1 MNDTTNGIAYTIVQT
16 LHRSRKYWVY
26 KARDNNT
33 GKFVILKANDIQ
45 WRNDPTCI
53 QALREESE
61 AGLKLNHPYIR
72 KTIGLFEDD
81 GAYYL
86 VSEFIEGE
94 TLDAILAQN
103 HFKISYELAH
113 KWTLQLLEAINYAH
127 QCGILH
133 LNLNPANIFINN
145 SQDIKISGFGKD
157 PQSWK
162 YANPE
167 ESKYH
172 PILFTAPEVFLE
184 RKPYDFRADIYSI
197 GAIAYLLF
205 CGQLPWSL
213 DPPLSPS
220 AQKSKTLEQIVINPN
235 LLGKLIPERLF
246 KILNKALMIDPQLR
260 FNNAEEMHS
269 AIISELDIPYIPSTT
284 KAEAIST
291 QTTLTKETILP
302 SQSESSYSKKQ
313 HLSESDLSE
322 KEKNVKSSS
331 KKDNQEQQI
340 VITTDHSLTKMQK
353 TLKIIG
359 IISAGILIYI
369 IVKYVIIKGIQNSIK
384 AKQESSV
391 VTPYVT
397 EGTVRNQLLE
407 LNAVE
412 GDSTII
418 GSMEPDADPDEFPP
432 HTVFIPSFY
441 ISPYEI
447 TMEQWAMV
455 FPGSTLK
462 DEERDLPVTNVSFDE
477 VIQFCNEKSLLDGLQ
492 PCYEYV
498 DNYIVCDFQASGYRL
513 PTEAEW
519 EFAAKEG
526 KYETPYTYSGS
537 NNIDQVA
544 WYIENSGGHSHPVG
558 EKKYNKLKLFDM
570 SGNVSEWVWDW
581 YAPYS
586 ANVPFSFTGPESGTD
601 KVIRG
606 GSWKDPAREAR
617 ITNRAYA
624 KPYSKTNYI
633 GFRVV
638 RSK

>member
-1 MNDTTNGIAYTIVQT
+1 MNNTTKGIAYTIVQT

-26 KARDNNT
+26 KARDNTT
-33 GKFVILKANDIQ
+33 GKFVVLKTNDRQ

-53 QALREESE
+53 QALREEGE

-81 GAYYL
+81 GALYL
-86 VSEFIEGE
+86 VSEFVEGE
-94 TLDAILAQN
+94 TLDEILAQS
-103 HFKISYELAH
+103 HFKITFELAR
-113 KWTLQLLEAINYAH
+113 KWTLQLLEALNYAH
-127 QCGILH
+127 QSGILH
-133 LNLNPANIFINN
+133 LNLNPANIFITS
-145 SQDIKISGFGKD
+145 SQDIKITGFGKD

-167 ESKYH
+167 EYKYH
-172 PILFTAPEVFLE
+172 PILFTAPEVFLGH
-184 RKPYDFRADIYSI
+184 KPFDFRADLYSVGI
-197 GAIAYLLF
+197 IAYLLF

-213 DPPLSPS
+213 DLRLSPS

-235 LLGKLIPERLF
+235 LLSKLMPEWLF
-246 KILNKALMIDPQLR
+246 KILNKALMIEPSLR
-260 FNNAEEMHS
+260 FDNAEEMHS

-284 KAEAIST
+284 KAEAISS
-291 QTTLTKETILP
+291 QTTLEKGTTFSAP
-302 SQSESSYSKKQ
+302 DESSYFKKPN
-313 HLSESDLSE
+313 LSESGFSE
-322 KEKNVKSSS
+322 KEKSIKSSS
-331 KKDNQEQQI
+331 KNKNLEQQI
-340 VITTDHSLTKMQK
+340 VITTDPALEKMKK
-353 TLKIIG
+353 TLRIIG
-359 IISAGILIYI
+359 IISAGIVIYI
-369 IVKYVIIKGIQNSIK
+369 IFKYVIIKGIQNTIK

-391 VTPYVT
+391 VTPFVT
-397 EGTVRNQLLE
+397 ESTVPNQLLE

-418 GSMEPDADPDEFPP
+418 GSMESDADPDEFPP
-432 HTVFIPSFY
+432 HTVLIPSFY

-455 FPGSTLK
+455 FPGNKLK

-477 VIQFCNEKSLLDGLQ
+477 VIQYCNEKSVLDGFQ
-492 PCYEYV
+492 PCYEYI
-498 DNYIVCDFQASGYRL
+498 DSYIVCDFKASGYRL

-526 KYETPYTYSGS
+526 KYDTPYIYSGS
-537 NNIDQVA
+537 NKIDQVA
-544 WYIENSGGHSHPVG
+544 WYIENSEGHSHPVG
-558 EKKYNKLKLFDM
+558 EKKNNKLKLYDM

-586 ANVPFSFTGPESGTD
+586 ANVLTALAGPESGMD
-601 KVIRG
+601 RVVRG
-606 GSWKDPAREAR
+606 GSWKDPAREVR
-617 ITNRAYA
+617 ITNRTYA
-624 KPYSKTNYI
+624 KPYNKTTYI